1 MFSRFDMPLLL
12 DPKQRNALAVD
23 TTSDYL
29 SLALL
34 REGRLVAGH
43 YALCGTRM
51 ASTIFSRID
60 DLLAGAGL
68 GPRDLHWL
76 AAARGPGSFTGT
88 RIGLAVAMT
97 LTAVTGAPLIG
108 VDTLRLLAE
117 QVDPAFVGRF
127 HVLLNCA
134 RDEVYHAPYLRHAD
148 GRLEA
153 LADVALADA
162 ATVLPAIG
170 AHPVVL
176 RRFEPRTAN
185 LSVLEALGRVPLA
198 REFPD
203 GACLLRAALPLLEQV
218 GTTPPPVV
226 PLYLKSEAF
235 RTWRPHG
242 TAKGR

>member
-1 MFSRFDMPLLL
+1 MSHRSLLM
-12 DPKQRNALAVD
+12 DPRRRNALAID

-34 REGRLVAGH
+34 REGRLVASH

-51 ASTIFSRID
+51 ARTIFGEID
-60 DLLAGAGL
+60 NLLVGAGL
-68 GPRDLHWL
+68 KARDVHWL

-88 RIGLAVAMT
+88 RIGLAIAMT
-97 LTAVTGAPLIG
+97 MARVTGAPLIG
-108 VDTLRLLAE
+108 VYTLRLLAE
-117 QVDPAFVGRF
+117 QTDPAFVGRF

-134 RDEVYHAPYLRHAD
+134 RAEVYHAPYQRHAD

-176 RRFEPRTAN
+176 RRFEPRMGN
-185 LSVLEALGRVPLA
+185 LAAIEALERVPLA

-203 GACLLRAALPLLEQV
+203 APCLLRAALPRLEALSEAP
-218 GTTPPPVV
+218 PPPVE

-235 RTWRPHG
+235 RTWRPHDAP
-242 TAKGR
+242 TGR